1 MYLFLFFRALG
12 RFRNLTCSAGVA
24 QQCRVEIH
32 QINAFLAVAEELH
45 FGRAAQR
52 LRIAQPPLSRTIR
65 QFEKQLGSPL
75 FDRSTR
81 TVQLTAAGEALL
93 LPAREILDACRMA
106 EIAVS
111 AAGKGTTGRVRLGFA
126 GTSSHLL
133 VGRWAKLVRKT
144 NPGIEFVLDSSAF
157 ANEALLML
165 LDRRLDIGMV
175 RWTVPPLGITSRLI
189 AEENFLVAMSKDHP
203 LASRDSVRLIELESE
218 NWVTLPAEP
227 GSILRESLLTAS
239 KNAGFLA
246 RIVQTAPDSMSL
258 IALVSAEI
266 GCSLTI
272 SSVAQSIVNPDV
284 VFVPVM
290 DPPPPLQLRI
300 AWREGDDRP
309 ALLEVLKL
317 SEQALPSLA

>member
-1 MYLFLFFRALG
+1 M
-12 RFRNLTCSAGVA
+12 
-24 QQCRVEIH
+24 EIH

-81 TVQLTAAGEALL
+81 TVRLTAAGEALL

-189 AEENFLVAMSKDHP
+189 AEENFLVVMSKDHP